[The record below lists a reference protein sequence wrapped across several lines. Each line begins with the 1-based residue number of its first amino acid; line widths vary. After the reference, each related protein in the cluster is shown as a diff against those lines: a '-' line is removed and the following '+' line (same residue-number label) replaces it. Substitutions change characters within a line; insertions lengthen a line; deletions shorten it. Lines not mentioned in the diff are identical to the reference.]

1 MIYFLECDDF
11 FNEEDVN
18 RLEEWMTSH
27 CTMVEIGEIPS
38 RCRDPKDDFLLE
50 LAVQS
55 NAIYLV
61 SGDED
66 LLELGQIGDCKIMT
80 YAQFKAEW
88 S

>member
-1 MIYFLECDDF
+1 M
-11 FNEEDVN
+11 
-18 RLEEWMTSH
+18 RKH
-27 CTMVEIGEIPS
+27 CVVWW
-38 RCRDPKDDFLLE
+38 F
-50 LAVQS
+50 

-88 S
+88 N